1 VEKVHINFFVFI
13 QKLCAKVG
21 VSMHLIELKVSRIV
35 SEVKKLFD
43 VDVILLRSRE
53 TLAYLFSELYNPP
66 PEDVPVSNVLI
77 DVKSS
82 YATAYISLLDYHR
95 ANETYSGTHLIDFV
109 PVFSHSLT
117 LQSGVKVLTSD
128 EVKREIESTISS
140 AKAFATD
147 FAAFC
152 EQRLCSNIKPIIEVL
167 RRRKIDAELELIRR
181 AIDITE
187 RVLVNSLTFIS
198 PGISEKA
205 LSGKLIEMAMAL
217 GAEGIAFSPIVAI
230 GKNAAKPHHI
240 VQSTVFNGCEPIL
253 IDFGVRVRGY
263 VSDVTRMILPRRLCS
278 EYVDVE
284 GNALLISEVID
295 SAIVNLKPNTAA
307 SGIDSVAREK
317 LKERGLDA
325 YFIHGLGH
333 GIGVDVH
340 EPPRISSNSRDTLL
354 PGDTITVEP
363 GVYFFNKYGVR
374 IEEDVYVDE
383 NGGKL
388 LTTSPRTLYL

>member
-1 VEKVHINFFVFI
+1 
-13 QKLCAKVG
+13 
-21 VSMHLIELKVSRIV
+21 
-35 SEVKKLFD
+35 
-43 VDVILLRSRE
+43 
-53 TLAYLFSELYNPP
+53 
-66 PEDVPVSNVLI
+66 
-77 DVKSS
+77 
-82 YATAYISLLDYHR
+82 
-95 ANETYSGTHLIDFV
+95 
-109 PVFSHSLT
+109 
-117 LQSGVKVLTSD
+117 
-128 EVKREIESTISS
+128 
-140 AKAFATD
+140 
-147 FAAFC
+147 
-152 EQRLCSNIKPIIEVL
+152 
-167 RRRKIDAELELIRR
+167 
-181 AIDITE
+181 
-187 RVLVNSLTFIS
+187 
-198 PGISEKA
+198 
-205 LSGKLIEMAMAL
+205 MAMAL

-230 GKNAAKPHHI
+230 GKNTAKPHHI

-263 VSDVTRMILPRRLCS
+263 VSDVTRMILPKRLCS

-284 GNALLISEVID
+284 GDALLISEVID
-295 SAIVNLKPNTAA
+295 SVIVNMKPNTTA
-307 SGIDSVAREK
+307 SAIDSVARDK

-383 NGGKL
+383 NGGKF